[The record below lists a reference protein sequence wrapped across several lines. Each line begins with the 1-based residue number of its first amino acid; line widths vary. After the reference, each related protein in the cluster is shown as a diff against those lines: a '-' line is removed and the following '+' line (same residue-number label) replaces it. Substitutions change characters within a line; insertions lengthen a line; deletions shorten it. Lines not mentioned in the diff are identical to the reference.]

1 MKPKTLL
8 PQMSTPRTSAV
19 RRALDRPLASAGLLT
34 ALGGSAV
41 DNARQAI
48 ASLGQQI
55 TERKSLTPSS
65 PGLPL
70 GTGEIATIPQDE
82 CLDLLRSKTLG
93 RMAYVA
99 RAGVPDIA
107 PVNYVV
113 SGSDVLVRSGPGPK
127 LQAAERRELVAFE
140 VDDVDDEATTGW
152 SVVLVGRAHRL
163 TPAQLQSFGEGEL
176 PVPWVSGPRHSVIR
190 IRPTRITGRRLG

>member
-1 MKPKTLL
+1 
-8 PQMSTPRTSAV
+8 V
-19 RRALDRPLASAGLLT
+19 RRALGRPRATASLVSS
-34 ALGGSAV
+34 LGGSAV
-41 DNARQAI
+41 DNARQAV
-48 ASLGQQI
+48 ASLAQQI
-55 TERKSLTPSS
+55 AERRSLAPSA

-70 GTGEIATIPQDE
+70 GPGEMATLPREE
-82 CLDLLRSKTLG
+82 CLDLLRGKTVG

-107 PVNYVV
+107 PVNYVL

-140 VDDVDDEATTGW
+140 VDDVDDEASTGW
-152 SVVLVGRAHRL
+152 SVVLVGRAQRL
-163 TPAQLQSFGEGEL
+163 TPAQLQSLDEGEL
-176 PVPWVSGPRHSVIR
+176 PVPWVAGPRHGVIR